1 MAVAGL
7 GLLLWARL
15 ILISDMPRMALAE
28 PEGGPATLEVD
39 DAVATAYHA
48 AGPED
53 ADAPAGDGSAPR

>member
-28 PEGGPATLEVD
+28 PEDDAASMAVADPAPTPNAGPAVD
-39 DAVATAYHA
+39 T
-48 AGPED
+48 
-53 ADAPAGDGSAPR
+53 DAPADGASAPR